1 MATGTRG
8 RVASQT
14 EIEYPDSDGL
24 PMGETGI
31 HVNVSFTLLDLL
43 VRFFAGRRRVAVHA
57 NMFLY
62 YVEGDPTKNVSP
74 DVFVVFGVPKRPER
88 RTFKVWEERKAP
100 DLVIEVTSRKTAAQD
115 QGPKF
120 VIYRDVLRVR
130 EYFLFDPEEDY
141 LEPSLLGYRLVGRN
155 YMRIAEVAGRLPSK
169 VLGLH
174 LERDGLDLRLY
185 DPRIGR
191 WLPTPQEIEEEL
203 RESEAARRHEEA
215 ARREAEAENQ
225 RLRLEIE
232 ALRERKKRQ
241 S

>member
-1 MATGTRG
+1 
-8 RVASQT
+8 
-14 EIEYPDSDGL
+14 
-24 PMGETGI
+24 MGETGI

-88 RTFKVWEERKAP
+88 RTFKVWVERKAP
-100 DLVIEVTSRKTAAQD
+100 DLVIEVTSRKTASQD
-115 QGPKF
+115 QREKF

-130 EYFLFDPEEDY
+130 EYILFDPEGDY
-141 LEPSLLGYRLVGRN
+141 LEPSLLGYRLVGRK
-155 YMRIAEVAGRLPSK
+155 YVRIAEVAGRLPSK

-191 WLPTPQEIEEEL
+191 WLSTPQEIEEEL

-215 ARREAEAENQ
+215 ARRREEAARREAEAENQ

-232 ALRERKKRQ
+232 ALRQRKKRRP
-241 S
+241 